1 MCLVI
6 YSNGE
11 DYMEKKY
18 NVLIADDEKEII
30 SLLRLFLEKEDINVY
45 EAYDG
50 EMAYMLIQHYKI
62 DLAILDIMMPR
73 IDGFELITKIRKDYD
88 IPIMIIS
95 AKVDLNDKVYGLKLG
110 ADDYITKPFEPVEVV
125 ARVKAQ
131 LRRNNKENEIMSN
144 TISENDE
151 RIITYKE
158 MVLNLDRC
166 QLTIANKTLEL
177 TKIELNLMEMFM
189 ESPGRVY
196 TKDQIFERGWE
207 DTFVDDNTIRVTI
220 SRLRDK
226 IGTDCIKTIRGL
238 GYRLEIR

>member
-1 MCLVI
+1 
-6 YSNGE
+6 
-11 DYMEKKY
+11 MEKKY

-73 IDGFELITKIRKDYD
+73 MDGFELITKIRKDCD

-131 LRRNNKENEIMSN
+131 LRRNNKENEMMSN

-151 RIITYKE
+151 RIITCKE
-158 MVLNLDRC
+158 MALNLDRC

-177 TKIELNLMEMFM
+177 TKIEMNLMEMFM

-220 SRLRDK
+220 SHLRDK

>member
-1 MCLVI
+1 
-6 YSNGE
+6 
-11 DYMEKKY
+11 MEKKY

-73 IDGFELITKIRKDYD
+73 IDGFELITKIRKDCD
-88 IPIMIIS
+88 IPVMIIS

-196 TKDQIFERGWE
+196 TKDQIFERGWK